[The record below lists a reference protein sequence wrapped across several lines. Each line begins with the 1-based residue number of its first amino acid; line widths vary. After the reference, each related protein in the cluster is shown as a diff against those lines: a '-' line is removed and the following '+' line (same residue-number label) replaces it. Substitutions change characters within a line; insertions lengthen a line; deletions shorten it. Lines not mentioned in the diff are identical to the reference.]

1 MKNYLFIVFDAIAD
15 FITGKVHGEFAM
27 SKHRTSGDTTML
39 ICIMLGVLGIVG
51 LLFVL
56 LSGA

>member
-1 MKNYLFIVFDAIAD
+1 MRNPIFVFLDKVADA
-15 FITGKVHGEFAM
+15 ITGKVHGEFAM
-27 SKHRTSGDTTML
+27 SKHRTNGDTTML

>member
-1 MKNYLFIVFDAIAD
+1 MKNYLFAALDAIAD
-15 FITGKVHGEFAM
+15 FVTGKTHGEFSM
-27 SKHRTSGDTTML
+27 SHNRTNGDTTML
-39 ICIMLGVLGIVG
+39 ICIMLGVLGVVG